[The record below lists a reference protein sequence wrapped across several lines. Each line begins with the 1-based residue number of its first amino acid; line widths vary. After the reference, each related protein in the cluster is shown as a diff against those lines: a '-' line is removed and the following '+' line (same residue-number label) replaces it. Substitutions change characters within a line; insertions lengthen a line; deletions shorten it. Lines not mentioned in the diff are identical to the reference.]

1 MSEDTNDA
9 ILHSNLLG
17 WPNTTFFSNIWS
29 NILQLGLQ
37 QTAADYCNDCESYN
51 KLDGRVGWTLCSLSQ
66 NQIKKE
72 SCILAPAGCW
82 HLHVS
87 VFPWQH
93 SQSDYI
99 STIWQFKYPI
109 QLLPGRAEYIDI
121 KWLWWSSGGVKIVTI
136 LSFSIILYTF
146 IPFLSK
152 RPPAPLWLVFWR
164 WSSSVTLNC
173 P

>member
-1 MSEDTNDA
+1 MMQYY
-9 ILHSNLLG
+9 ILTCYVGPTQHFSQTFG
-17 WPNTTFFSNIWS
+17 QISSSWAYSRQPRTTAM
-29 NILQLGLQ
+29 
-37 QTAADYCNDCESYN
+37 TDCESYN

-109 QLLPGRAEYIDI
+109 QLLPGRGEYIDI

-152 RPPAPLWLVFWR
+152 RPPVPLWLVFWR